1 MGMKLKKVFSVFRK
15 EFKDTLRDRRTVMVM
30 ILVPIVL
37 YPLLFSLMGQMMMV
51 GKKNLESEKSQI
63 AFIPDLPPLLDS
75 LLHEDK
81 NLEMSV
87 SPNPAEDL
95 TNRKVHAWLEV
106 KNFVKKDSIFVY
118 FDAAMDRSRLAR
130 DRLETLIDSYKDQL
144 KAEILVKHGLQPESL
159 DPIGFR
165 QINTAP
171 PSRMGAMI
179 LGVMIPMLLLVTL
192 VLGAMYPAIDLT
204 AGEKERGTLE
214 TILTVPVSR
223 LELLM
228 GKYLTVSTI
237 ALITGT
243 LNLISMWLA
252 YALGFIQLGM
262 AAGKLEFSFSPVNIL
277 ILFIVIIP
285 LALFISAAVLS
296 VSIFARSFKDAQ
308 NLVTPLYLILMLPA
322 IITSVP
328 GIELNNVL
336 ALVPIVNV
344 SLLFKEIMLNNY
356 SFEMI
361 FAVFLSNTIFAAL
374 TLLIF
379 SKLFN
384 AEEVLFGEA
393 KGLQF
398 SFRRQEIQS
407 AAVFDP
413 SSALLVL
420 TILFLFLFYIGS
432 ITQLK
437 FKEWGVFATEW
448 ALIFLPVLLAIWYNK
463 INFKTALNLKGFSLL
478 ALAGTLLITFGG
490 LGSTIWVGQ
499 LQIKLFPE
507 AGKIGEAIEKVL
519 NLEKTGF
526 SPILGFL
533 IFAISPAICEEV
545 LFRGVLLSAFKKKF
559 SATLSIVLVGFL
571 FGLFHLHIFRIIPTA
586 IIGIYLSFIVYHTG
600 SLYLSIIA
608 HALNNGVA
616 LLIIS
621 YPTVRQALSGI
632 ISENEIPLPVLL
644 TCLLMLAGGLYIVWK
659 SKKDE
664 VMN

>member
-1 MGMKLKKVFSVFRK
+1 MKLKKVFSVFRK
-15 EFKDTLRDRRTVMVM
+15 EFKDTLRDRRTVMMM

-37 YPLLFSLMGQMMMV
+37 YPLLFSLMGQMMVV

-63 AFIPDLPPLLDS
+63 AFIPDLPPVLDS

-95 TNRKVHAWLEV
+95 TSRKIHAWLEV
-106 KNFVKKDSIFVY
+106 KNFEKKDSIFVY

-144 KAEILVKHGLQPESL
+144 KAEILVNHGLQPETL
-159 DPIGFR
+159 EPIGFR

-179 LGVMIPMLLLVTL
+179 MGVMIPMLLLVTL

-252 YALGFIQLGM
+252 YSLGFIQLGV
-262 AAGKLEFSFSPVNIL
+262 AAGRLEFSFSPVNIL

-328 GIELNNVL
+328 GIELNNIL

-344 SLLFKEIMLNNY
+344 SLLFEEIMLNNY

-407 AAVFDP
+407 ASVFDP

-437 FKEWGVFATEW
+437 FKEWGIFITEW
-448 ALIFLPVLLAIWYNK
+448 GLIFLPAFLAIWYNK
-463 INFKTALNLKGFSLL
+463 IHFKAALNLKGFGIL
-478 ALAGTLLITFGG
+478 ALVGTLLITFGG
-490 LGSTIWVGQ
+490 LGTTIWVGQ
-499 LQIKLFPE
+499 LQLKLFPE
-507 AGKIGEAIEKVL
+507 AGKIGEAIEKIL

-526 SPILGFL
+526 NPMLGFL

-559 SATLSIVLVGFL
+559 SAAISIVLVGFL
-571 FGLFHLHIFRIIPTA
+571 FGLFHIHLFRIIPTA

-600 SLYLSIIA
+600 SIYLSIIA

-632 ISENEIPLPVLL
+632 ISENNLPLPVLL
-644 TCLLMLAGGLYIVWK
+644 GSILMLAVGLYIVWK

-664 VMN
+664 VLN